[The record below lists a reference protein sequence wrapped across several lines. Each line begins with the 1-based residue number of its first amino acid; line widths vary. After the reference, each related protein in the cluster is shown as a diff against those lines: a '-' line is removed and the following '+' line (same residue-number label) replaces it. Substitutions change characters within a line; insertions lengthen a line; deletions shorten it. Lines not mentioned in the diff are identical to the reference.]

1 MATLYSNELKAFVV
15 AEDFLENPMSVLK
28 ENCLT
33 VQHFDYQCEHKR
45 NASGEVYGPTEP
57 VILKFTV
64 RVNSPKHAKV
74 FYSNLL
80 SNSYFNYS
88 FLFNATFNAN
98 QRLGDY
104 EDGMVVNGYVVS
116 VEEQYN
122 SLKDDDGLDKQMMLE
137 VKLLVRSTIYMGR
150 ERQNDL
156 TSVFIH

>member
-116 VEEQYN
+116 VEENYSTGNNQTGEDEQI
-122 SLKDDDGLDKQMMLE
+122 LLDVTILA
-137 VKLLVRSTIYMGR
+137 RSVTYLGR
-150 ERQNDL
+150 EEQNNY
-156 TSVFIH
+156 TSVFVQ

>member
-1 MATLYSNELKAFVV
+1 MAVLYSNELKAIVV

-88 FLFNATFNAN
+88 FIFNATFNAN

-116 VEEQYN
+116 VEENYSTGKNQTGEDEQI
-122 SLKDDDGLDKQMMLE
+122 LLDVTILA
-137 VKLLVRSTIYMGR
+137 RSVTYMGR
-150 ERQNDL
+150 EEQNNY
-156 TSVFIH
+156 TSVFIQ

>member
-116 VEEQYN
+116 VEENYSTGKNQTGEDEQI
-122 SLKDDDGLDKQMMLE
+122 LLDVTILA
-137 VKLLVRSTIYMGR
+137 RSVTYMAR
-150 ERQNDL
+150 EEQNNY
-156 TSVFIH
+156 TSVFIQ

>member
-15 AEDFLENPMSVLK
+15 AEDFLENPMGVLK
-28 ENCLT
+28 EHCLT

-57 VILKFTV
+57 VMLKFTV

-88 FLFNATFNAN
+88 FLFNATFNGS

-116 VEEQYN
+116 VEENYSAGKNQAGEDEQI
-122 SLKDDDGLDKQMMLE
+122 LLD
-137 VKLLVRSTIYMGR
+137 VTLLARSVTYLGR
-150 ERQNDL
+150 ENHFKNTFVQ
-156 TSVFIH
+156 

>member
-116 VEEQYN
+116 VEENYSTEKNQTGEDEQI
-122 SLKDDDGLDKQMMLE
+122 LLDVAILA
-137 VKLLVRSTIYMGR
+137 RSVTYLGR
-150 ERQNDL
+150 EEQNNY
-156 TSVFIH
+156 TSVFVQ

>member
-1 MATLYSNELKAFVV
+1 MAILYSNELKAFVV

-116 VEEQYN
+116 VEENYSTGKNQTGEDEQI
-122 SLKDDDGLDKQMMLE
+122 LLDVAILA
-137 VKLLVRSTIYMGR
+137 RSVTYLGR
-150 ERQNDL
+150 EEQNNY
-156 TSVFIH
+156 TSVFVQ

>member
-88 FLFNATFNAN
+88 FLFNATFNTN

-116 VEEQYN
+116 VEENYSTGKNQTGEDEQI
-122 SLKDDDGLDKQMMLE
+122 LLDVTILA
-137 VKLLVRSTIYMGR
+137 RSVTYMGR
-150 ERQNDL
+150 EEQNNY
-156 TSVFIH
+156 TSVFVQ